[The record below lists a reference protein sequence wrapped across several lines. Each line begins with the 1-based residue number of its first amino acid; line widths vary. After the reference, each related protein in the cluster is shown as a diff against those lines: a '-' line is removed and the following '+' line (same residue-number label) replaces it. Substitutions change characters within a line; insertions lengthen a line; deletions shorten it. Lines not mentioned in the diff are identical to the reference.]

1 MAFCYPQK
9 VLFKYCDPAGIVFF
23 PRYFEMMNDCVE
35 TFFADAL
42 DWPFQLLLRTDG
54 VPTASI
60 ETRFLRPSR
69 HGDMLEL
76 KLSVEKVG
84 RTSLTYHMVAD
95 SEGEVRFETRAT
107 LVHVDGD
114 GKPASW
120 PDAVREKLK
129 DWEDQAE

>member
-1 MAFCYPQK
+1 MAFRYPQK

-42 DWPFQLLLRTDG
+42 DWPFHLLLRTDG

-69 HGDMLEL
+69 HGDRLEL
-76 KLSVEKVG
+76 VLSVEKVG

-95 SEGEVRFETRAT
+95 SDGEIRFETRAT

-114 GKPASW
+114 GKPATW
-120 PDAVREKLK
+120 PEPVREKLK
-129 DWEDQAE
+129 EWEDQAE

>member
-1 MAFCYPQK
+1 MAFRYVQK

-23 PRYFEMMNDCVE
+23 PRYFEMMSDCVE
-35 TFFADAL
+35 TFFEEGL
-42 DWPFQLLLRTDG
+42 DWPFQLLLRTDS

-76 KLSVEKVG
+76 VLRVEKVG
-84 RTSLTYHMVAD
+84 RTSMSYHMQAE
-95 SEGEVRFETRAT
+95 SEGEIRFETRAT
-107 LVHVDGD
+107 LVHVDGT

-120 PDAVREKLK
+120 PETVRERLK
-129 DWEDQAE
+129 DWED